1 VYNRVNLEKLNDVA
15 EYQKYNNLN
24 AKPIFNQLPV
34 HNDDWAQSMANNP
47 NPKALY
53 PYIIGSYDELHERVS
68 LDLQSIQELENSI
81 KIIDKKKAELAKS
94 IEEDDAKIPI
104 AKKSNKEILKKI
116 ALLYQLMKKIQSNK
130 SQVDSMSKED
140 PSITGLFSRIS
151 NEVSSMS
158 TLSHT
163 IEDLE
168 AQVSC
173 QPVLRTQECHAEI
186 SENKALKAVYLIN
199 EYLEGVTKLTNIAE
213 ENEQTMEFI
222 TVGIKKIEEDMKKH
236 YSNI

>member
-1 VYNRVNLEKLNDVA
+1 MNLDKLNEVA

-24 AKPIFNQLPV
+24 AKQNFNQLPV
-34 HNDDWAQSMANNP
+34 HNDDWAQAIANNP

-53 PYIIGSYDELHERVS
+53 PYIIGSYDELHERVTQ
-68 LDLQSIQELENSI
+68 DLQSIQELENSI
-81 KIIDKKKAELAKS
+81 KIIDKKKADLSKS

-130 SQVDSMSKED
+130 SQGDSMSKED

-163 IEDLE
+163 IEDIE
-168 AQVSC
+168 AQVTC
-173 QPVLRTQECHAEI
+173 QPLIKSQECHAEI

-199 EYLEGVTKLTNIAE
+199 EYLEGVTKLTNVAE

-222 TVGIKKIEEDMKKH
+222 TVGIRKIEDEMKKH